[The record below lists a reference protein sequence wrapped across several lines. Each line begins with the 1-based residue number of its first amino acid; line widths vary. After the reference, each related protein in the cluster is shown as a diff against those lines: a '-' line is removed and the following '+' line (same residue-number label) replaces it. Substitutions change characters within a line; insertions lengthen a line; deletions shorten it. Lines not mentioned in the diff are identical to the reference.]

1 MATYAPS
8 GEEKNIQYVIRRFQT
23 KKVRYAW
30 LKKRILRLFVYEFRM
45 LYATYNNGIKATKA
59 RNGKPS
65 AGQEKVSN
73 NPDNKESSK

>member
-1 MATYAPS
+1 
-8 GEEKNIQYVIRRFQT
+8 
-23 KKVRYAW
+23 
-30 LKKRILRLFVYEFRM
+30 M

-59 RNGKPS
+59 RNGNPS